1 MVIVGDGRYEIPDNL
16 AYTIQHVYINPENG
30 KIGLDELGI
39 DFIGK
44 AKEIEFLSKDK
55 VEKGKPFAS
64 LALENGMVTLN
75 SPVSGNIKELHR
87 EALKFWPGQ
96 TYNKGCLLTVS
107 PTNLEADLADLVK
120 GDKIE
125 EWAKKEATQ
134 VARSVFNYKIIE
146 VGDST
151 VGKTA
156 IKVRFTDDYFKKDL
170 KSTLGVDFGSKEVHF
185 DYFGED
191 PMLGVEK
198 ITAKLNVWD
207 TGGQEA
213 YGSLRKM
220 YYRESRG
227 CLVVFD
233 VTNAE
238 SFDHVPK
245 WVDELYGN
253 VGPIPVLL
261 VGNKIDLVDQRKI
274 PKDKAEKF
282 AKEKGYLYIETSA
295 KTGENVIDA
304 FTKLARL
311 IYETKK
317 K

>member
-1 MVIVGDGRYEIPDNL
+1 MVVVGDGRYKIPDEL
-16 AYTIQHVYINPENG
+16 AYTTQHVYINSENG

-44 AKEIEFLSKDK
+44 PKEIEFLTKNK

-64 LALENGMVTLN
+64 IAIVNGMITLN
-75 SPVSGNIKELHR
+75 SPVSGNIKEINTD
-87 EALKFWPGQ
+87 ALKNLDQ
-96 TYNKGCLLTVS
+96 TYDKGYFLIVS
-107 PTNLEADLADLVK
+107 PANLEADLGDLIK

-125 EWAKKEATQ
+125 EWAKKEAQQ

-213 YGSLRKM
+213 YGGLRKM
-220 YYRESRG
+220 YYKEARG

-233 VTNAE
+233 VTNAASYE
-238 SFDHVPK
+238 HIPK
-245 WVDELYGN
+245 WVDELYSN

-274 PKDKAEKF
+274 KKDEAEKF

-295 KTGENVIDA
+295 LTGENVLNA
-304 FTKLARL
+304 FTNLARL

>member
-1 MVIVGDGRYEIPDNL
+1 MVFVGDGRYNIPDDL
-16 AYTIQHVYINPENG
+16 AYTIQHVYINSENG

-39 DFIGK
+39 DFIAK
-44 AKEIEFLSKDK
+44 PKEIEFLQRDK

-64 LALENGMVTLN
+64 IAIENGMVTLN
-75 SPVSGNIKELHR
+75 SPVSGNIKEINT
-87 EALKFWPGQ
+87 EALKNLDQ
-96 TYNKGCLLTVS
+96 TYDKGYLLIVS
-107 PTNLEADLADLVK
+107 PTNLEADLGDLIK

-125 EWAKKEATQ
+125 EWAKKEAQ
-134 VARSVFNYKIIE
+134 QLARIVFNYKIIE

-185 DYFGED
+185 DYFGD
-191 PMLGVEK
+191 HTMLGVEK
-198 ITAKLNVWD
+198 ITAKLNIWD

-213 YGSLRKM
+213 YGGLRKM
-220 YYRESRG
+220 YYKEARG

-245 WVDELYGN
+245 WIDELYGN
-253 VGPIPVLL
+253 IGPVPVLL
-261 VGNKIDLVDQRKI
+261 VGNKIDLEDQRKI
-274 PKDKAEKF
+274 ATDTAKKF

-295 KTGENVIDA
+295 LTGENVVDA
-304 FTKLARL
+304 FTKLAKL

-317 K
+317 I